1 MASFDASE
9 RWHMTDK
16 PFFRFHPDAYEHGV
30 FAETDEACAACGKVC
45 VWAYTQHIYA
55 LPPEPAPVC
64 ARCVASGK
72 LADVVTDGDYEL
84 HDFSFDHEPP
94 EDLSREVAQ
103 RTPGFATYN
112 PFVWPVRNGVP
123 LAFLG
128 FGEDA
133 PLAGN
138 LGVQAA
144 IAALSNEMGV
154 DVAPGDALIFKTLEG
169 DVYVAT
175 LDLD

>member
-1 MASFDASE
+1 
-9 RWHMTDK
+9 MTDK

-30 FAETDEACAACGKVC
+30 FAETDEPCAACGKPC

-64 ARCVASGK
+64 ARCVADGNLGS
-72 LADVVTDGDYEL
+72 VITNGDYGL
-84 HDFSFDHEPP
+84 HDFSFD
-94 EDLSREVAQ
+94 EDPSDELAIEVEQ

-112 PFVWPVRNGVP
+112 PFLWPVRDGMP

-138 LGVQAA
+138 VGVQAA
-144 IAALSNEMGV
+144 IAALGNDMGV
-154 DVAPGDALIFKTLEG
+154 DIAPSDALIFKSLSG
-169 DVYVAT
+169 DTYVAT

>member
-1 MASFDASE
+1 
-9 RWHMTDK
+9 MTDK

-30 FAETDEACAACGKVC
+30 FAETDEPCAACGKPC

-55 LPPEPAPVC
+55 LPPEPEPVC
-64 ARCVASGK
+64 ARCVADGN
-72 LADVVTDGDYEL
+72 LRTAVTDGDYGL
-84 HDFSFDHEPP
+84 HDFSFDEEPS
-94 EDLSREVAQ
+94 EELTNEVEQ

-112 PFVWPVRNGVP
+112 PFIWPVRDGVP

-133 PLAGN
+133 PLAGK
-138 LGVQAA
+138 LGVKAA
-144 IAALSNEMGV
+144 VAALSNDMGV
-154 DVAPGDALIFKTLEG
+154 DVAPGDALIFKALEG
-169 DVYVAT
+169 ETYVAT

>member
-1 MASFDASE
+1 MS
-9 RWHMTDK
+9 DK

-30 FAETDEACAACGKVC
+30 FEEFDQPCAACGKPC
-45 VWAYTQHIYA
+45 VWTYTQHIYT

-64 ARCVASGK
+64 ARCI
-72 LADVVTDGDYEL
+72 ADGNLRTAVVDGDYGL
-84 HDFSFDHEPP
+84 HDCDFDEEP
-94 EDLSREVAQ
+94 EEALRVEVEQ

-112 PFVWPVRNGVP
+112 PFVWPVRNGAP

-133 PLAGN
+133 PLAAN
-138 LGVQAA
+138 LGVKVA
-144 IAALSNEMGV
+144 IAALSTDMGV
-154 DVAPGDALIFKTLEG
+154 EVAAVDALIFKTLDG
-169 DVYVAT
+169 DTYVAT